1 MNNILAK
8 RAKDISY
15 QINMYLRVLLAKWPD
30 IWEPIFWGQCIYG
43 CIIKSNYLG
52 DVPKA
57 KSWDLRAHTGLWGAI
72 QVLGLK

>member
-1 MNNILAK
+1 MRFESNFQSKGIH
-8 RAKDISY
+8 SS
-15 QINMYLRVLLAKWPD
+15 YLRVLLAKWPD
-30 IWEPIFWGQCIYG
+30 IWEPIFGGQCIYG